1 MQLDK
6 LTLKSQEALQEAQR
20 IAHGYSHQEVDCEHL
35 LLALLGQNESLVPEL
50 LQKIGTPPAK
60 LQPDLEKELARRHKV
75 QGTSSS
81 DVYLSP
87 NLKKALDAAQSEAG
101 KLKDDYVSTEHLLL
115 GLLAEGGASLKQIF
129 KTHGLKRDTVL
140 KALAGLR
147 GNQRVTDE
155 NPEAKFQ
162 ALDKYGRDLTALAR
176 QGKIDPVIGRDEE
189 IRRVMQVLTR
199 RTKNNPVLIG
209 EPGVGKTAI
218 AEGLARRIVS
228 GDVPESLKNKRL
240 IAMDLSAM
248 IAGAK
253 YRGEFEDRL
262 KAFLKEIVASEGKI
276 ILFIDELHTIVGAGA
291 AEGAT
296 DAANILKP
304 QLARGE
310 LRCIGATTLDEYR
323 KHIEKDPALER
334 RFQPVMV
341 EEPTVEATIA
351 ILRGL
356 KERYEVHHG
365 VRIQDSAL
373 VAAATLSNR
382 YITDR
387 FLPDKAIDLVDEAAS
402 RIKMELDSKPTELDQ
417 LDRQILQLEIERT
430 SLAKEKDAAS
440 KERLKLIDKETAN
453 LKDKS
458 KALTAQ
464 WQNEKAGVNA
474 VSVVQSQLE
483 QARLELEQVRRRG
496 DLDKA
501 AEIQYGKI
509 PELEKKLAT
518 VSAALESSGDASS
531 PKVDAA
537 PPPQEGGSSAP
548 AAGGFQEKATGA
560 SPLPFVGFDPKAP
573 VGFLRSGKLPHWRQD
588 GVTYFVTWR
597 TEDSMP
603 KERVDTWFAERESWL
618 KQHPEPWDTKTEEEY
633 YRLFPDRWEKWLDE
647 NHGECLLSRP
657 DLRKI
662 VEDVLRHDD
671 GVEYRL
677 KDFVVMPNHVH
688 ALVTPLGKNTL
699 SEAMQEWKS
708 VSAHRINKALGRK
721 GEFWQKEYFDH
732 IVRSAEQL
740 EKLKRYIQNNPL
752 ALPERLRGG
761 SGDASSPKGGGDAP
775 VAANNA
781 TQRDE
786 GVAATL
792 RDGASRL
799 RLLRQEVTDE
809 DIARVVA
816 SWTHIPVSRMLEGER
831 QKLVKMEERLAQR
844 VIGQREAIKAVSDA
858 VRRARSGLQDPNR
871 PIGSFIFLGPTGVGK
886 TETARAL
893 AEFLFDDE
901 NAMIRIDM
909 SEYMEKHTV
918 SRLIGAPP
926 GYVGYEEGGQLS
938 EAVRRRPYSVV
949 LFDEIEKAHHD
960 VFNVLLQVLDDGRLT
975 DGQGRTVD
983 FKNTIVIMTSNLGSQ
998 IIQESLESRLQA
1010 ESGRGAAGKPPKGG
1024 TPNELD
1030 DRIMAEL
1037 KRHFRPEFLNRVDD
1051 VIIFQSLDEEDL
1063 ARIVDIQLAR
1073 LGKRLEQQQ
1082 LTLDVDA
1089 AAKKLLAKEGYD
1101 PQFGARP
1108 LKRAVQERI
1117 LNPLSMRL
1125 LEGEFK
1131 PGDKIKVT
1139 ADGDGLIF
1147 KKK

>member
-1 MQLDK
+1 MQPEK
-6 LTLKSQEALQEAQR
+6 LTQKSSEALQAAQR
-20 IAHGYSHQEVDCEHL
+20 LAREYSHQEIDGEHL
-35 LLALLGQNESLVPEL
+35 MLALIGQEESLIPDL
-50 LQKIGTPPAK
+50 LERIGVRIAQLK
-60 LQPDLEKELARRHKV
+60 PDLEAELVRRHKV
-75 QGTSSS
+75 QGGGEPYAGA
-81 DVYLSP
+81 DLR
-87 NLKKALDAAQSEAG
+87 KALDAASSEAT
-101 KLKDDYVSTEHLLL
+101 KLKDEYVSTEHLLL
-115 GLLAEGGASLKQIF
+115 GLLDGGSSSLKKIF
-129 KTHGLKRDTVL
+129 AKHGLKRDAVL
-140 KALAGLR
+140 KALAELR

-240 IAMDLSAM
+240 VAMDLSAM

-262 KAFLKEIVASEGKI
+262 KAFLKEITASEGKI

-296 DAANILKP
+296 DAANIMKP

-310 LRCIGATTLDEYR
+310 LRCVGATTLDEYR

-334 RFQPVMV
+334 RFQPVQV
-341 EEPTVEATIA
+341 NEPTVEATIA

-373 VAAATLSNR
+373 VAAATLSHR

-430 SLAKEKDAAS
+430 SLAKEKDSAS
-440 KERLKLIDKETAN
+440 KERLKLIDKTLAD
-453 LKDKS
+453 LKEKS

-464 WQNEKAGVNA
+464 WQNEKASVNA

-483 QARLELEQVRRRG
+483 QAKIELEQAQRKG
-496 DLDKA
+496 DLSKS
-501 AEIQYGKI
+501 AEVQYGKI
-509 PELEKKLAT
+509 PDLEKKLAKI
-518 VSAALESSGDASS
+518 EKQSS
-531 PKVDAA
+531 
-537 PPPQEGGSSAP
+537 E
-548 AAGGFQEKATGA
+548 T
-560 SPLPFVGFDPKAP
+560 
-573 VGFLRSGKLPHWRQD
+573 
-588 GVTYFVTWR
+588 TR
-597 TEDSMP
+597 TS
-603 KERVDTWFAERESWL
+603 
-618 KQHPEPWDTKTEEEY
+618 
-633 YRLFPDRWEKWLDE
+633 
-647 NHGECLLSRP
+647 
-657 DLRKI
+657 
-662 VEDVLRHDD
+662 
-671 GVEYRL
+671 
-677 KDFVVMPNHVH
+677 
-688 ALVTPLGKNTL
+688 
-699 SEAMQEWKS
+699 
-708 VSAHRINKALGRK
+708 
-721 GEFWQKEYFDH
+721 
-732 IVRSAEQL
+732 
-740 EKLKRYIQNNPL
+740 
-752 ALPERLRGG
+752 
-761 SGDASSPKGGGDAP
+761 
-775 VAANNA
+775 
-781 TQRDE
+781 
-786 GVAATL
+786 
-792 RDGASRL
+792 
-799 RLLRQEVTDE
+799 LLRQEVTDE
-809 DIARVVA
+809 DIAKVVA
-816 SWTHIPVSRMLEGER
+816 AWTHIPVSRMLEGER

-844 VIGQREAIKAVSDA
+844 VIGQKAAIKAVSDA
-858 VRRARSGLQDPNR
+858 VRRARSGLGDPNR

-901 NAMIRIDM
+901 NAMVRIDM
-909 SEYMEKHTV
+909 SEYMEKFSV
-918 SRLIGAPP
+918 QRLIGAPP

-938 EAVRRRPYSVV
+938 EAVRHRPYSVV

-983 FKNTIVIMTSNLGSQ
+983 FKNTIVIMTSNLGSP
-998 IIQESLESRLQA
+998 IIQEYFLDGHTDKAAHQA
-1010 ESGRGAAGKPPKGG
+1010 MEDKV
-1024 TPNELD
+1024 L
-1030 DRIMAEL
+1030 AEL
-1037 KRHFRPEFLNRVDD
+1037 KKNFRPEFLNRGDD
-1051 VIIFQSLDEEDL
+1051 VIIFQSLDEDEL
-1063 ARIVDIQLAR
+1063 AKIVEIQIGR
-1073 LGKRLEQQQ
+1073 LEKRLTQQN

-1108 LKRAVQERI
+1108 LKRAVQEQL
-1117 LNPLSMRL
+1117 LNPLSMKL

-1139 ADGDGLIF
+1139 VKDDELVF
-1147 KKK
+1147 QRK

>member
-1 MQLDK
+1 MQPEK
-6 LTLKSQEALQEAQR
+6 LTIKSQEALQEAQN
-20 IAHGYSHQEVDCEHL
+20 IARGLSHQELDGEHL
-35 LLALLGQNESLVPEL
+35 ALALISQTDSLIPDL
-50 LQKIGTPPAK
+50 LQRVGVPADR
-60 LQPDLEKELARRHKV
+60 LRPDLESELARRHKV
-75 QGTSSS
+75 QGG
-81 DVYLSP
+81 DVFAG
-87 NLKKALDAAQSEAG
+87 NTFKKTLDAAQSEAT

-115 GLLAEGGASLKQIF
+115 GLMDEGGSSLKKIF
-129 KTHGLKRDTVL
+129 QKHGLKRDMVL
-140 KALAGLR
+140 RALAELR
-147 GNQRVTDE
+147 GNQRVTDA
-155 NPEAKFQ
+155 NPEDKFQ
-162 ALDKYGRDLTALAR
+162 ALEKYGRDLTALAR

-218 AEGLARRIVS
+218 AEGLARRIVD

-240 IAMDLSAM
+240 VAMDLSAM

-262 KAFLKEIVASEGKI
+262 KAFLKEIVSAEGKI
-276 ILFIDELHTIVGAGA
+276 ILFIDELHTLVGAGA

-296 DAANILKP
+296 DAANIMKP

-310 LRCIGATTLDEYR
+310 LRCVGATTLDEYR
-323 KHIEKDPALER
+323 KYIEKDPALER

-341 EEPTVEATIA
+341 SEPSVEATIA

-373 VAAATLSNR
+373 VAAAQLSHR

-417 LDRQILQLEIERT
+417 LDRQILQLEIERM

-440 KERLKLIDKETAN
+440 RERLKKLDGDIAN

-464 WQNEKAGVNA
+464 WQNEKAAVNA

-483 QARLELEQVRRRG
+483 QAKIELEQAQRKG
-496 DLDKA
+496 DLTKS

-509 PELEKKLAT
+509 PDLEKKLVAIEKQ
-518 VSAALESSGDASS
+518 SAQ
-531 PKVDAA
+531 AA
-537 PPPQEGGSSAP
+537 
-548 AAGGFQEKATGA
+548 
-560 SPLPFVGFDPKAP
+560 
-573 VGFLRSGKLPHWRQD
+573 R
-588 GVTYFVTWR
+588 
-597 TEDSMP
+597 
-603 KERVDTWFAERESWL
+603 
-618 KQHPEPWDTKTEEEY
+618 
-633 YRLFPDRWEKWLDE
+633 
-647 NHGECLLSRP
+647 
-657 DLRKI
+657 
-662 VEDVLRHDD
+662 
-671 GVEYRL
+671 
-677 KDFVVMPNHVH
+677 
-688 ALVTPLGKNTL
+688 NT
-699 SEAMQEWKS
+699 
-708 VSAHRINKALGRK
+708 
-721 GEFWQKEYFDH
+721 
-732 IVRSAEQL
+732 
-740 EKLKRYIQNNPL
+740 
-752 ALPERLRGG
+752 
-761 SGDASSPKGGGDAP
+761 
-775 VAANNA
+775 
-781 TQRDE
+781 
-786 GVAATL
+786 
-792 RDGASRL
+792 
-799 RLLRQEVTDE
+799 LLRQEVTDE
-809 DIARVVA
+809 DIAKVVA

-844 VIGQREAIKAVSDA
+844 VIGQKAAIKAVSDA

-871 PIGSFIFLGPTGVGK
+871 PVGSFIFLGPTGVGK

-901 NAMIRIDM
+901 NAMVRIDM

-918 SRLIGAPP
+918 ARLIGAPP

-949 LFDEIEKAHHD
+949 LFDEIEKAHQD

-983 FKNTIVIMTSNLGSQ
+983 FRNTIIIMTSNIGSP
-998 IIQESLESRLQA
+998 IIQEYFMD
-1010 ESGRGAAGKPPKGG
+1010 GRTTVGARQTMEDKV
-1024 TPNELD
+1024 
-1030 DRIMAEL
+1030 MAEL
-1037 KRHFRPEFLNRVDD
+1037 KKHFRPEFLNRVDD
-1051 VIIFQSLDEEDL
+1051 IIIFQSLDEDEL
-1063 ARIVDIQLAR
+1063 SKIVEIQVGR
-1073 LGKRLEQQQ
+1073 LEKRLAQQN

-1089 AAKKLLAKEGYD
+1089 AAKKLLAREGYD

-1108 LKRAVQERI
+1108 LKRAVQEQL

-1131 PGDKIKVT
+1131 PGDKIKVS
-1139 ADGDGLIF
+1139 ANDGELVF
-1147 KKK
+1147 QKK